1 MLAWTPVK
9 SAPQRQTYC
18 VVGKKLY
25 GGFAF
30 VMVSCSPESVIPKK
44 TQTTQNA
51 IEGPD
56 DKSGPDVVAESAF
69 LDEYSCVAR
78 SKLDLPRV
86 SRMDIATDEE
96 DTRVRCKY

>member
-51 IEGPD
+51 IESPD
-56 DKSGPDVVAESAF
+56 DKGGPDVITESVVKK
-69 LDEYSCVAR
+69 E
-78 SKLDLPRV
+78 
-86 SRMDIATDEE
+86 SR
-96 DTRVRCKY
+96 